1 MADEYRGLYVRFGG
15 DTTKLQSALKAA
27 ESAAAKTQR
36 QLTQVNK
43 AMRFDSGNVGNAETK
58 LKMLSNR
65 AESLGS
71 QLKVTRTAYRQL
83 ASTEINGKKVAE
95 LAQETNNASL
105 AAANANQRYNAVNK
119 ELEKMYRLI
128 NEVGKESFGDAF
140 DIRESEDI
148 DGMVDSMRSL
158 GIITDEVADRV
169 HQLRAS
175 WADAFD
181 ELKSTQAV
189 LQLEQ
194 MGNKC
199 QALDSEIK
207 GLVGD
212 MARLKV
218 PSDIAQGFA
227 TTKQQ
232 VERIDASIR
241 ELEADM
247 KRADAALSLDPSNI
261 AAAQRKMSDLAAM
274 ADLSA
279 QKAALLSRE
288 MDGYKDAG
296 VDAMAKDMGNVAQ
309 AVTETTAE
317 WERQRAAL
325 EAARGELSALAA
337 AQKSMEDAGKTTGD
351 AYDEMK
357 ADVTEATLRVEQL
370 EESEREA
377 NAARQSALAAG
388 EYQEL
393 AAQISEADSAVRGYT
408 DAMADAGEK
417 SGLTMTNVKT
427 MGMTLSAVLTPAMEE
442 VGRRA
447 IDSAQNVDSAYRDMR
462 KTVNGTDADF
472 KALKQ
477 SAIDFSTTHV
487 TSADQILSIQAIG
500 GELGITTDNLEEFAQ
515 VVSNI
520 DVATDLNAEEGAEI
534 LGHLSNITRDTADNM
549 TGFSDALVRLGNNGA
564 STESDIG
571 EIAERIGS
579 MGSIVGM
586 STPDILA
593 WSATIAATGQKAEAA
608 GTAISNTMSDMETAV
623 SAGGDALQGFASVA
637 NMSAEDFAA
646 TWENNPTQ
654 ALKAFIE
661 GLNEVEASGGSA
673 DAALEELGI
682 KGTRQKQAIMG
693 LMQTI
698 GGLNDNLEMSNNAW
712 NGVSDQWGQAGDAAN
727 EANKKAEGLSGTI
740 SQLENIAQDAGSILG
755 DAMAPSLASL
765 TDTARDALKWLSGL
779 NDEGKQ
785 MIVWGGGI
793 AAALGPGL
801 SVIATMGTGISAA
814 MGKVSSGKTAWA
826 EMVRSVS
833 MANGVLGES
842 ASASESA
849 AAAISGLTTKQK
861 LLATGSGLLT
871 KATSILKG
879 GLVALVAAG
888 VVFAIDKFAEAKK
901 AEREFAEATES
912 ASSIMGT
919 ATGNAAKMGDAI
931 GDVSIDADGC
941 VESMR
946 KLNDSAKETL
956 DTFYTDKTKLD
967 QYVSTIN
974 ELAGKSTLSATEQ
987 WRLQQAVDGYNSITG
1002 NSITIT
1008 GDLNDKISDGSW
1020 RLSENTDKIKENTDA
1035 WAKKAKAEALASL
1048 ASQYLEEELKSSR
1061 ELALAQEQLAQKKE
1075 RLATLQDKFKN
1086 LTINPDEVVEMY
1098 KLNDEVSKLQ
1108 DNVST
1113 LQGTNSAAA
1122 ASYAYLTAQAAAS
1135 AAGLSEEAQE
1145 LSGNIAEAMTKMGSN
1160 VGDALSGV
1168 GIDMSDLS
1176 VKLAEAGVSTEQLNQ
1191 IGSTEMAAL
1200 AASCGGSID
1209 NLIWRIQNYNG
1220 TPIVDKQGNILVNDA
1235 QLMDAQGNVYVWN
1248 GTELI
1253 DKTGNVVVDEVE
1265 LSDAQNNVYAWNG
1278 QKLENKTATASTK
1291 FSEVT
1296 KGTAAIEEQNDT
1308 PLNDKSNEVSSSY
1321 SSVNDASRAM
1331 RDQMNMDFHDRSNTI
1346 TTTIVTKHEN
1356 AAGGIPHAN
1365 GGVVGAVAYHARGFI
1380 ANRATDVTRHIA
1392 GEAGAEA
1399 IIPLTNR
1406 RYTGPFV
1413 GMISDAVVAALEGR
1427 ISELASG
1434 QDQTR
1439 ALVSAIERAGEKASA
1454 SDAAANVAM
1463 SAQQVCAWLGENL
1476 PFIIG
1481 NYTPVI
1487 GSRDFSRMVNDAVR

>member
-71 QLKVTRTAYRQL
+71 QLKITQTAYRQL

-128 NEVGKESFGDAF
+128 NEAGKESFGGAF

-194 MGNKC
+194 IGNKS
-199 QALDSEIK
+199 QALESEIK

-218 PSDIAQGFA
+218 PSDIAKGFA

-357 ADVTEATLRVEQL
+357 ADVAEATLRVEQL

-442 VGRRA
+442 AGRRA

-477 SAIDFSTTHV
+477 SAIGFSTTHV

-520 DVATDLNAEEGAEI
+520 DVATDLNAEEGAEV

-623 SAGGDALQGFASVA
+623 SAGGDALQGFANVA
-637 NMSAEDFAA
+637 NMSAENFAA

-661 GLNEVEASGGSA
+661 GLNEVEANGGSA
-673 DAALEELGI
+673 DATLNELGI
-682 KGTRQKQAIMG
+682 TGTRQKQAIMG

-698 GGLNDNLEMSNNAW
+698 GGLNDNLEMSNDAW
-712 NGVSDQWGQAGDAAN
+712 NGVSDKWGQAGDAAN
-727 EANKKAEGLSGTI
+727 EAGKKAEGLSGTI

-765 TDTARDALKWLSGL
+765 ADTARDALKWLSGL

-801 SVIATMGTGISAA
+801 SVIATMGTGISAV

-826 EMVRSVS
+826 EMVRSIS

-871 KATSILKG
+871 KATSLLKG

-888 VVFAIDKFAEAKK
+888 VVFAIEKFAEAKK

-919 ATGNAAKMGDAI
+919 ATGNAAKIGDAI

-987 WRLQQAVDGYNSITG
+987 WRLQRAVEGYNSITG
-1002 NSITIT
+1002 DSISIT

-1020 RLSENTDKIKENTDA
+1020 RLSENTDKIKENSDA

-1048 ASQYLEEELKSSR
+1048 SSQYLEEELKSSR
-1061 ELALAQEQLAQKKE
+1061 ELALAQDQLAQKKE

-1086 LTINPDEVVEMY
+1086 LTISPDEVVEMY

-1108 DNVST
+1108 GNVST
-1113 LQGTNSAAA
+1113 LQGTYSAAA
-1122 ASYAYLTAQAAAS
+1122 ASEAYFAAQAAAV

-1253 DKTGNVVVDEVE
+1253 DKTGNVVVNEVE

-1296 KGTAAIEEQNDT
+1296 NGTAAIEKQNDT

-1321 SSVNDASRAM
+1321 GSVNDASRAM
-1331 RDQMNMDFHDRSNTI
+1331 RNQMNMDFHDRSNTI
-1346 TTTIVTKHEN
+1346 TTTYVTKHEN
-1356 AAGGIPHAN
+1356 AAGGIPHAG

-1413 GMISDAVVAALEGR
+1413 GMISDAVVAALEDR

-1439 ALVSAIERAGEKASA
+1439 ALVSAIERASERASA
-1454 SDAAANVAM
+1454 SDAEATG
-1463 SAQQVCAWLGENL
+1463 SIGAQQVCMWLGENL